1 MQRAVVIVQEH
12 GAGQSPYFV
21 LRDQPQRINA
31 MTSFNDRVT
40 TVCLKVCKQ
49 LGTISFIIAYLV
61 LFITCEVNHVGVID
75 TNQNFATKKLEA
87 PVF

>member
-49 LGTISFIIAYLV
+49 LGSIAAANGVGCDAIFGSISHL
-61 LFITCEVNHVGVID
+61 
-75 TNQNFATKKLEA
+75 
-87 PVF
+87 